1 MPADGAR
8 PVRAVVVAHPDD
20 EILWLSSALAGAD
33 RVVLCFGD
41 PFGRPAKAVA
51 RRAAVAALP
60 LPGLIDL
67 QIPESG
73 AGFAVDRADPRL
85 TAYGLAIID
94 AAARARYEANFQRLV
109 DALRGA
115 LAGCD
120 EVYTHN
126 PWGEYGHAEHVQV
139 YRAVAALQGELGYRI
154 WFSNYVDAASWPS
167 AVRLAV
173 ELCWTERRPSRPDT
187 GLARRLMRIYQ
198 RHGAWTWTR
207 FHRWPAWETLYAQV
221 PSGAGGARPL
231 AGEELLDVAGLR
243 WWPPPWRRAR
253 RLLPGLPSRS

>member
-20 EILWLSSALAGAD
+20 EILWLSSALAAAD

-41 PFGRPAKAVA
+41 PFGRPAKAAA
-51 RRAAVAALP
+51 RRGAVAALP

-67 QIPESG
+67 RIPESG

-85 TAYGLAIID
+85 TAYGLAITD
-94 AAARARYEANFQRLV
+94 AAAGARYEANFHRLV
-109 DALRGA
+109 DALRGV

-120 EVYTHN
+120 EVCTHN

-139 YRAVAALQGELGYRI
+139 HRAVAALQPELGYRI
-154 WFSNYVDAASWPS
+154 WFSNYVDAASWPL
-167 AVRLAV
+167 AVRLAA
-173 ELCWTERRPSRPDT
+173 EPCWTDRRTAAPDT
-187 GLARRLMRIYQ
+187 RLARRLMRIYQ

-207 FHRWPAWETLYAQV
+207 FHRWPVAETLYGRTAA
-221 PSGAGGARPL
+221 AGTAGRPL

-253 RLLPGLPSRS
+253 RLLPVAPPPS